1 MTVNP
6 DTETNVKTATRARIL
21 NKGSAQG
28 DVLALDAPLSFWGAF
43 DPRSGLIIDVHHPQK
58 GKRLSGTIL
67 MMRETRGSGTA
78 PGGMA
83 EAIRL
88 GTAPAAIILVKPDI
102 NLAVGAMVAQALYGR
117 DCPIVTVG
125 EADYRRLARH
135 RALAIDADGHI
146 TPLPRDVA

>member
-1 MTVNP
+1 MT
-6 DTETNVKTATRARIL
+6 TRIL
-21 NKGSAQG
+21 NKGEARG
-28 DVLALDAPLSFWGAF
+28 NVLALDAPLSFWGAF
-43 DPRSGLIIDVHHPQK
+43 DPRTGTIIDVHHPQK

-102 NLAVGAMVAQALYGR
+102 NLAIGAMVAGALYGR
-117 DCPIVTVG
+117 SCPIVAVG
-125 EADYRRLARH
+125 EADYRKLSRH
-135 RALAIDADGHI
+135 TALAIDAEGHI
-146 TPLPRDVA
+146 TPLPRDVP

>member
-1 MTVNP
+1 MT
-6 DTETNVKTATRARIL
+6 TRVL
-21 NKGSAQG
+21 NGGSAQG
-28 DVLALDAPLSFWGAF
+28 EVLALDAPLSFWGAF

-58 GKRLSGTIL
+58 GRCVSGTIL

-88 GTAPAAIILVKPDI
+88 GTAPAAVILVKPDI
-102 NLAVGAMVAQALYGR
+102 NLAVGAMVAETLYGR
-117 DCPIVTVG
+117 GCPVVAVG

-135 RALAIDADGHI
+135 RALAIDAEGRI
-146 TPLPRDVA
+146 TPLPQDVP

>member
-1 MTVNP
+1 MT
-6 DTETNVKTATRARIL
+6 TARVL
-21 NKGSAQG
+21 NKGAAQG

-43 DPRSGLIIDVHHPQK
+43 DPRTGLIIDVHHPQK
-58 GKRLSGTIL
+58 GMRVSGVIL

-102 NLAVGAMVAQALYGR
+102 NLAVGAMVAETLYGR
-117 DCPIVTVG
+117 GCPIVSVG
-125 EADYRRLARH
+125 EADYRRLSRH
-135 RALAIDADGHI
+135 RALAIDVEGQI
-146 TPLPRDVA
+146 TPLPRDVP

>member
-1 MTVNP
+1 M
-6 DTETNVKTATRARIL
+6 KARVL
-21 NKGSAQG
+21 NKGTARG
-28 DVLALDAPLSFWGAF
+28 AVLALDAPLSFWGAF

-88 GTAPAAIILVKPDI
+88 GTAPAGIILVKPDI
-102 NLAVGAMVAQALYGR
+102 NLTVGAMVAEKLYGR
-117 DCPIVTVG
+117 SCPIVSVG
-125 EADYRRLARH
+125 EADYRRLVRH
-135 RALAIDADGHI
+135 HALTIDAEGQI
-146 TPLPRDVA
+146 TPMSRENS

>member
-1 MTVNP
+1 MNANRE
-6 DTETNVKTATRARIL
+6 TEANVKSPTRARIL

-28 DVLALDAPLSFWGAF
+28 EVLALDAPLSFWGAF

-58 GKRLSGTIL
+58 GKRLSGMIL

-102 NLAVGAMVAQALYGR
+102 NLTVGAMVAETLYGR
-117 DCPIVTVG
+117 GCPIVAVG
-125 EADYRRLARH
+125 EADFRRLARQL
-135 RALAIDADGHI
+135 RSCD
-146 TPLPRDVA
+146 RC

>member
-1 MTVNP
+1 MT
-6 DTETNVKTATRARIL
+6 TARIL
-21 NKGSAQG
+21 NKGAAQG

-43 DPRSGLIIDVHHPQK
+43 YPRSGVIIDVHHPQK
-58 GKRLSGTIL
+58 GKRVSGTIL

-78 PGGMA
+78 PGGLA

-102 NLAVGAMVAQALYGR
+102 NLAVGAMVAEALYGR
-117 DCPIVTVG
+117 GCPIVSVG

-135 RALAIDADGHI
+135 RALAIDAEGHI
-146 TPLPRDVA
+146 IPPPRDVP